1 MLVLLS
7 PAKKLDFTTSAV
19 DVEST
24 QPRFLNKSAELIEI
38 LKAKSKSEVAELMKL
53 SDALADLNVE
63 RYSCWKKRHSA
74 TNAHPS
80 LLCFKGAVYAALDAG
95 AFNKT
100 QLKFANKQ
108 VRILSGLYGVLRPFD
123 LMQPYRLEMGTKL
136 NNACGS
142 NLYKFWGSDLSD
154 ALNAEGE
161 EVIVNLASNEYFK
174 AVVAK
179 NLQAQ
184 LITPQ
189 FKEKKDGDYKMIG
202 VFAKT
207 ARGLMTRYIIEN
219 KVTNVAELKKFNDA
233 GYKFNMPL
241 STATEWVFTRS
252 S

>member
-1 MLVLLS
+1 M
-7 PAKKLDFTTSAV
+7 
-19 DVEST
+19 
-24 QPRFLNKSAELIEI
+24 
-38 LKAKSKSEVAELMKL
+38 
-53 SDALADLNVE
+53 
-63 RYSCWKKRHSA
+63 
-74 TNAHPS
+74 
-80 LLCFKGAVYAALDAG
+80 
-95 AFNKT
+95 
-100 QLKFANKQ
+100 
-108 VRILSGLYGVLRPFD
+108 RILSGLYGVLRPFD

-219 KVTNVAELKKFNDA
+219 KITNVAELKKFNDA
-233 GYKFNMPL
+233 GYKFNKPL

>member
-7 PAKKLDFTTSAV
+7 PAKKLDFATSAV

-24 QPRFLNKSAELIEI
+24 QPRFLNKSAKLIEI
-38 LKAKSKSEVAELMKL
+38 LKSKSKIEVAELMKL
-53 SDALADLNVE
+53 SDALAELNVE
-63 RYSCWKKRHSA
+63 RYSSWKKRHSG

-95 AFNKT
+95 TLNKT

-123 LMQPYRLEMGTKL
+123 LIQPYRLEMGTKL
-136 NNACGS
+136 DNACGS

-161 EVIVNLASNEYFK
+161 GVIVNLASNEYFK
-174 AVVAK
+174 AVVAN

-189 FKEKKDGDYKMIG
+189 FKEKKNGDYKMIG

-219 KVTNVAELKKFNDA
+219 KITNVAQLKKFNDA
-233 GYKFNMPL
+233 GYKFNKPL

>member
-7 PAKKLDFTTSAV
+7 PAKKLDFATSAV

-24 QPRFLNKSAELIEI
+24 QPRFLNKSAKLIEI
-38 LKAKSKSEVAELMKL
+38 LKSKSKIEVAELMKL
-53 SDALADLNVE
+53 SDALAELNVE
-63 RYSCWKKRHSA
+63 RYSSCKKRHSW

-95 AFNKT
+95 TLNKT

-123 LMQPYRLEMGTKL
+123 LIQPYRLEMGTKL
-136 NNACGS
+136 DNACGS

-161 EVIVNLASNEYFK
+161 GVIVNLASNEYFK
-174 AVVAK
+174 AVVAN

-189 FKEKKDGDYKMIG
+189 FKEKKNGDYKMIG

-219 KVTNVAELKKFNDA
+219 KITNVAQLKKFNDA
-233 GYKFNMPL
+233 GYKFNKPL

>member
-74 TNAHPS
+74 TNAHPR

-202 VFAKT
+202 VFA
-207 ARGLMTRYIIEN
+207 
-219 KVTNVAELKKFNDA
+219 
-233 GYKFNMPL
+233 
-241 STATEWVFTRS
+241 
-252 S
+252 

>member
-7 PAKKLDFTTSAV
+7 PAKKLDFETSAV

-24 QPRFLNKSAELIEI
+24 QPQFLNKSAELIEI
-38 LKAKSKSEVAELMKL
+38 LKAKSKREVAGMMKL
-53 SDALADLNVE
+53 SDTLAELNVE
-63 RYSCWKKRHSA
+63 RYSYWKKRHSA
-74 TNAHPS
+74 KNSHPS
-80 LLCFKGAVYAALDAG
+80 LLCFKGAVYAAINAG
-95 AFNKT
+95 TLNKT

-108 VRILSGLYGVLRPFD
+108 VRILSGLYGILRPFD

-142 NLYKFWGSDLSD
+142 NLYKFWGSYLSD
-154 ALNAEGE
+154 ALNDEGE

-174 AVVAK
+174 AVVAN

-184 LITPQ
+184 LVTPQ
-189 FKEKKDGDYKMIG
+189 FKEKKDGEYKMIG

-207 ARGLMTRYIIEN
+207 ARGLMTRHIIEN
-219 KVTNVAELKKFNDA
+219 KITNVAELKKFNDA
-233 GYKFNMPL
+233 GYKFNKPL